1 MLRQTFGIGE
11 VRSFSHSG
19 TNGTPEA
26 VSLAVPELGAG
37 SCASKAPRVV
47 IPKRKYPGEDFSQ

>member
-26 VSLAVPELGAG
+26 VSSAVPELGAG

-47 IPKRKYPGEDFSQ
+47 IPKRKNPQ